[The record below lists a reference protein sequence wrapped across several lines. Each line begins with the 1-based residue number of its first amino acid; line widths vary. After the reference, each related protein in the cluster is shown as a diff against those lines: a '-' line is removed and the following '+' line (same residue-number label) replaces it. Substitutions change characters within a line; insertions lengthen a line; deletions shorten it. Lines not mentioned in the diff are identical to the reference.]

1 MVMLVYQRVS
11 TTPSTGFPF
20 HGLRM
25 QRHIQ
30 GLRMVQLRHGRPIWG
45 RGEARAE
52 NSGARMGAAKWWL
65 QQKTCDLPSGKLT

>member
-1 MVMLVYQRVS
+1 MFSPLS

-30 GLRMVQLRHGRPIWG
+30 GLRMVQLRHGRRIG
-45 RGEARAE
+45 RSRGEARAE
-52 NSGARMGAAKWWL
+52 NSGERMGAAK
-65 QQKTCDLPSGKLT
+65 QNGDLATENM